1 MHRKIMNG
9 RGGSSRIGIIS
20 ILVFCSMIL
29 PSRGDEITQRIVGLF
44 QPDRQDDLREI
55 VKTMPDVQLV
65 NLDYETTEATFRY
78 DVAKL
83 IPGFNP
89 KKPPTPEAITKRLDE
104 LFRTASNG
112 TFTLKPPA
120 AIAKEKMQAI
130 EIKVGVLDCKGC
142 RYGAYLAIA
151 KLDGVERATV
161 SESGLLTA
169 WIDLAKTDRAALEAA
184 LKKAHVE
191 LPTP

>member
-1 MHRKIMNG
+1 MEG
-9 RGGSSRIGIIS
+9 RGGNGRVGII
-20 ILVFCSMIL
+20 ILMIL
-29 PSRGDEITQRIVGLF
+29 CCMIACSRADEITQRILGLF

-89 KKPPTPEAITKRLDE
+89 KKPPTDEAITKRLEE
-104 LFRTASNG
+104 LLRTASNG

-120 AIAKEKMQAI
+120 AIAKEKMQTI

-142 RYGAYLAIA
+142 RYGAYLTIA
-151 KLDGVERATV
+151 KIEGVERATV
-161 SESGLLTA
+161 NEAGLLTA
-169 WIDLAKTDRAALEAA
+169 WIDPTKTDRAALEAA
-184 LKKAHVE
+184 LKKARVE
-191 LPTP
+191 LPAP

>member
-1 MHRKIMNG
+1 MSHKIVEG
-9 RGGSSRIGIIS
+9 RGGNARIGIIIIM
-20 ILVFCSMIL
+20 ILCSMI
-29 PSRGDEITQRIVGLF
+29 PCSRADEITQRIIGLF
-44 QPDRQDDLREI
+44 QPGRQDDLREI
-55 VKTMPDVQLV
+55 VKIMPDVQLV

-89 KKPPTPEAITKRLDE
+89 KKPPTPEAIAKRLDD
-104 LFRTASNG
+104 LLRTASNG
-112 TFTLKPPA
+112 TFTLKPRA
-120 AIAKEKMQAI
+120 VIAKDKMQAI
-130 EIKVGVLDCKGC
+130 AIKVGVLDCKGC

-161 SESGLLTA
+161 TDAGLLTM
-169 WIDLAKTDRAALEAA
+169 WIDPAKTDRAALEAA
-184 LKKAHVE
+184 LKKARVE